1 MNEELKIL
9 ITAEIDK
16 LKKQVNDAKKTIE
29 KFTREK
35 YKEYSGLAIQYL
47 FHSKRNIK

>member
-29 KFTREK
+29 KL
-35 YKEYSGLAIQYL
+35 S
-47 FHSKRNIK
+47 